1 MSYFCFLVLGG
12 CAEIRS
18 LNNNS
23 KTGRMSSAASARDL
37 VLTSAAL
44 PKKENILKWH
54 LLTLQLYCLEG
65 EIHPFVECQDRIIS
79 MLFIPLEKI
88 YPHCTGLLKRVK
100 FPPSRIS
107 KTRFPLQWKQG
118 LFIRKNI
125 FLLLF
130 NNKQTKTPKQ
140 NKLEKKKR
148 RKEYRLKERWIL
160 FLPSSCAA

>member
-1 MSYFCFLVLGG
+1 MLVFSELLLLPCFGG
-12 CAEIRS
+12 LCRNQKPQQQQQNRENVKCSI
-18 LNNNS
+18 S
-23 KTGRMSSAASARDL
+23 KGPG
-37 VLTSAAL
+37 LTSAAL

-118 LFIRKNI
+118 LFLRKNI

-130 NNKQTKTPKQ
+130 NNKQTKTPNQ
-140 NKLEKKKR
+140 NKLETK
-148 RKEYRLKERWIL
+148 KEREKNTD
-160 FLPSSCAA
+160 